1 MENKMRNTLNEL
13 YFGKTKDIVN
23 DLRCRPFVLNLHI
36 NSWHLGLSVPRSVSS
51 VKDEKN
57 KLAMQRSI
65 ADALKGRAAKN

>member
-1 MENKMRNTLNEL
+1 
-13 YFGKTKDIVN
+13 
-23 DLRCRPFVLNLHI
+23 VLTFHSLPSFYSLPI
-36 NSWHLGLSVPRSVSS
+36 NSLCLGLSVLRSVSS